1 MPPLP
6 GSLLILKAGSQD
18 QSLRWVRRRAVRSRD
33 QGQVEGEANRRSNG
47 DKGRGREDT
56 SLGGL
61 GWEEMGDA

>member
-1 MPPLP
+1 MLPSP

-18 QSLRWVRRRAVRSRD
+18 QSLSWVHRKAVRSRD
-33 QGQVEGEANRRSNG
+33 QGQVEGEANRRGKG
-47 DKGRGREDT
+47 DKRRGREDT